1 VLTEVPEEGVTGAG
15 GGTEAGG
22 GCGGVLEPLVDGVLE
37 PLLGPVLEP
46 LVDPVLEPFVDPVDP
61 VLEPL
66 VDVVV
71 VVVVV
76 VLPVMAYPE
85 TTRSTR
91 RLSCLPSAVE
101 LLATG
106 AVCPK
111 PCAVTMSRLTP

>member
-1 VLTEVPEEGVTGAG
+1 MLTEVPEEGVTGAG

-37 PLLGPVLEP
+37 PL
-46 LVDPVLEPFVDPVDP
+46 VDPVLELFVDP

-76 VLPVMAYPE
+76 VLPVMASPE

>member
-1 VLTEVPEEGVTGAG
+1 M
-15 GGTEAGG
+15 
-22 GCGGVLEPLVDGVLE
+22 LEPSLDVGVLE
-37 PLLGPVLEP
+37 PLLDGVLKP
-46 LVDPVLEPFVDPVDP
+46 LVDPVLEPVDP
-61 VLEPL
+61 VLEPF

-76 VLPVMAYPE
+76 VLPVMASPE

-106 AVCPK
+106 AVWPK
-111 PCAVTMSRLTP
+111 PCAVTMSRLTPWVCRNC

>member
-1 VLTEVPEEGVTGAG
+1 M
-15 GGTEAGG
+15 
-22 GCGGVLEPLVDGVLE
+22 LEPLIDG
-37 PLLGPVLEP
+37 VLEP
-46 LVDPVLEPFVDPVDP
+46 LVDPVLEPFVDP

-76 VLPVMAYPE
+76 VLPVMASPE